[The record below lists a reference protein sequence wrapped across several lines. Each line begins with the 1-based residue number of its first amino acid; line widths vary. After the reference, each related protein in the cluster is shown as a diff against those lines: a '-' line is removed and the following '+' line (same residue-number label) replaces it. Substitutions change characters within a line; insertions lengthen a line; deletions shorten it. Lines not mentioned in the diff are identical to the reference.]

1 MKGASMLENLH
12 VKNLALIEEEDITF
26 LDGLHILSGETGA
39 GKSIILGAL
48 GLALGG
54 KVSKDMLRDPGK
66 EALVEA
72 VFRITRDSQ
81 RKQLAELD
89 IEPYDDEII
98 LSRKITE
105 SRSVAKING
114 EMVPAIKMKQVGD
127 IFLDIHGQNDHQ
139 SLLHKKKHLEMLD
152 EYAKNEVGP
161 LKERMQTAYKT
172 YAAKQQEWKEANQL
186 DGDREREISFLEYE
200 IKEITEA
207 KLEIGEDARF
217 ENQYRRLS
225 NSKRIME
232 ALSEAYQ
239 QTSGSDGASEQVGR
253 AVQRLH
259 QILSYD
265 EALEP
270 MFESLND
277 IDSLLSD
284 FNRDLSQYMAEAEF
298 DEEMFAQ
305 IDGRLNEIN
314 RLKDKYGAT
323 IEDILATKQEKEDRL
338 EKLMHHEAYLAKL
351 TQALNDAKKEA
362 EDAAFALS
370 GMRKRYA
377 KELSGKVEEALMDL
391 NFLDVHFSM
400 EFLQTDHI
408 GADGYD
414 DAQFMIR
421 TNPGEP
427 IRPLKDIASGGE
439 MSRIMLAIKTV
450 LAEHDDIDTLIF
462 DEIDAGIS
470 GRTAQAVSEK
480 LHLVA
485 KEHQVI
491 CITHLPQIAAMA
503 DHHYLIQ
510 KDVVGNETISSIE
523 ALSYHDSIKELARML
538 GGTTITQTV
547 LDNAKEMKDLAQ
559 GKKDV

>member
-1 MKGASMLENLH
+1 MLENLH

-89 IEPYDDEII
+89 IEPYDDEVI

-114 EMVPAIKMKQVGD
+114 EMVPAIKMKEVGD

-207 KLEIGEDARF
+207 NLEIGEDARF

-323 IEDILATKQEKEDRL
+323 IEDILAAKQEKEDRL

-377 KELSGKVEEALMDL
+377 KELSGKVEKALMDL

>member
-1 MKGASMLENLH
+1 MLENLH

-89 IEPYDDEII
+89 IEPYDDEVI

-114 EMVPAIKMKQVGD
+114 EMVPAIKMKEVGD

-207 KLEIGEDARF
+207 NLEIGEDACF

-323 IEDILATKQEKEDRL
+323 IEDILAAKQEKEDRL

-538 GGTTITQTV
+538 GGTTIPQTV

>member
-1 MKGASMLENLH
+1 MLENLH

-54 KVSKDMLRDPGK
+54 KVSKEMLRDGDK

-72 VFRITRDSQ
+72 VFRVTRESQ
-81 RKQLAELD
+81 RKQLAALD
-89 IEPYDDEII
+89 VEPYDDQII

-114 EMVPAIKMKQVGD
+114 EMVPAVKMKQVGD

-152 EYAKNEVGP
+152 EYAKSEVQP
-161 LKERMQTAYKT
+161 LKERMHTAYKK
-172 YAAKQQEWKEANQL
+172 YAQKQQEWQDADRM

-200 IKEITEA
+200 IHEIA
-207 KLEIGEDARF
+207 DANLQVGEDERF
-217 ENQYRRLS
+217 ESQYRRLS

-232 ALSEAYQ
+232 ALGEAQ
-239 QTSGSDGASEQVGR
+239 QMSAGADGASDQIGR
-253 AVQRLH
+253 AIQRLH
-259 QILSYD
+259 QVVVYD
-265 EALEP
+265 EALLP
-270 MFESLND
+270 MLDSLSD

-284 FNRDLSQYMAEAEF
+284 FNRDLSQYMSEAEF
-298 DEEMFAQ
+298 DEELFAQ

-314 RLKDKYGAT
+314 RLKDKYGST
-323 IEDILATKQEKEDRL
+323 IEQILAAKEEKEERL
-338 EKLMHHEAYLAKL
+338 QKLQHYEAYLAKL
-351 TQALNDAKKEA
+351 SEECKQTKKEA

-370 GMRKRYA
+370 SMRQHYA
-377 KELSGKVEEALMDL
+377 KELSKKVEDALLDL

-400 EFLQTDHI
+400 EFLQAEKI
-408 GADGYD
+408 GMDGYD

-510 KDVVGNETISSIE
+510 KDVIGNETISSIE

-547 LDNAKEMKDLAQ
+547 LDNAKEMKELAQ
-559 GKKDV
+559 QKKDV

>member
-1 MKGASMLENLH
+1 MLENLH

-89 IEPYDDEII
+89 IEPYDDEVI

-114 EMVPAIKMKQVGD
+114 EMVPAIRMKEVGD

-207 KLEIGEDARF
+207 NLEIGEDARL

-277 IDSLLSD
+277 IDSLLAD

-323 IEDILATKQEKEDRL
+323 IEDILAAKQEKEDRL

>member
-1 MKGASMLENLH
+1 MLENLH

-89 IEPYDDEII
+89 IEPYDDEVI

-114 EMVPAIKMKQVGD
+114 EMVPAIKMKEVGD

-207 KLEIGEDARF
+207 NLEIGEDARF

-323 IEDILATKQEKEDRL
+323 IEDILAAKQEKEDRL

>member
-1 MKGASMLENLH
+1 MLENLH

-54 KVSKDMLRDPGK
+54 KVSKEMLRDGDK

-72 VFRITRDSQ
+72 VFRVTRESQ
-81 RKQLAELD
+81 RKQLATLD
-89 IEPYDDEII
+89 VEPYDDQII

-114 EMVPAIKMKQVGD
+114 EMVPAVKMKQVGD

-152 EYAKNEVGP
+152 EYAKSEVQP
-161 LKERMQTAYKT
+161 LKERMHTAYKK
-172 YAAKQQEWKEANQL
+172 YAQKQQEWQDADRM

-200 IKEITEA
+200 IHEIA
-207 KLEIGEDARF
+207 DANLQVGEDERF
-217 ENQYRRLS
+217 ESQYRRLS

-232 ALSEAYQ
+232 ALGEAQ
-239 QTSGSDGASEQVGR
+239 QMSAGADGASDQIGR
-253 AVQRLH
+253 AIQRLH
-259 QILSYD
+259 QVVVYD
-265 EALEP
+265 EALSP
-270 MFESLND
+270 MLDSLSD

-284 FNRDLSQYMAEAEF
+284 FNRDLSQYMSEAEF
-298 DEEMFAQ
+298 DEELFAQ

-314 RLKDKYGAT
+314 RLKDKYGST
-323 IEDILATKQEKEDRL
+323 IEQILAAKEEKEERL
-338 EKLMHHEAYLAKL
+338 QKLQHYEAYLAKL
-351 TQALNDAKKEA
+351 SEECKQAKKEA

-370 GMRKRYA
+370 SMRQHYA
-377 KELSGKVEEALMDL
+377 KELSKKVEDALLDL

-400 EFLQTDHI
+400 EFLQAEKI
-408 GADGYD
+408 GMDGYD

-503 DHHYLIQ
+503 DTHFEIEKH
-510 KDVVGNETISSIE
+510 VVETETITQIHPLEGEESVRELARLLGGAEITPAVLGNARE
-523 ALSYHDSIKELARML
+523 MKELAQHQKNTRL
-538 GGTTITQTV
+538 
-547 LDNAKEMKDLAQ
+547 K
-559 GKKDV
+559 